1 MNDTTPFKDFEI
13 HTFFAIELM
22 TKTFMP
28 TGGVIKPVS
37 TTIRK
42 IMPVVWPAPSSDSM
56 NLLNAQVAIDIG
68 EQTGADSARRGAL
81 DVREYTGVDAA
92 DDEHGD
98 HQDRPDVLDCL
109 PALAPGGLGAGRS
122 RFR

>member
-1 MNDTTPFKDFEI
+1 MNGTTPFEVFEI

-42 IMPVVWPAPSSDSM
+42 IARRLAGAKQRFDEPV
-56 NLLNAQVAIDIG
+56 NAHVAIDIG
-68 EQTGADSARRGAL
+68 EQT
-81 DVREYTGVDAA
+81 
-92 DDEHGD
+92 
-98 HQDRPDVLDCL
+98 
-109 PALAPGGLGAGRS
+109 GGLGAGRS